1 MSPQVQLFLPKA
13 TAGLPCK
20 HNIFANDK
28 IPDHWCSLYN
38 VKITYFL
45 RILKITYFENYAF
58 LRILKITYFLRILII
73 THFLRIL
80 KIMYFLRILRIT
92 FFLKITYF
100 EKLRILEMCNL
111 QKVFSKLRVLK
122 KCI

>member
-1 MSPQVQLFLPKA
+1 MALSYKGFSSSEQVKQREPSLQVQKVLFLPKA

-28 IPDHWCSLYN
+28 ISDYWCSLYN
-38 VKITYFL
+38 MKITYFL
-45 RILKITYFENYAF
+45 RILKITYVEKLRIF
-58 LRILKITYFLRILII
+58 LRILKI

-92 FFLKITYF
+92 FFTYF
-100 EKLRILEMCNL
+100 ENYVFLKLRILKNY
-111 QKVFSKLRVLK
+111 VF
-122 KCI
+122 